1 MNETKAINKK
11 INQFFKS
18 KNLALIRHSDVNQNC
33 LAKKKLHLH
42 QKGIWTLAISFKTFS
57 LNKWKRNSDLGV
69 GSDKITADHNLINQ
83 RQNMSQ
89 NMPEKCDSDLQ
100 KLKVLRVK
108 NDSNLI
114 IAYLNINSLSE
125 KTSHL
130 R

>member
-1 MNETKAINKK
+1 
-11 INQFFKS
+11 
-18 KNLALIRHSDVNQNC
+18 
-33 LAKKKLHLH
+33 
-42 QKGIWTLAISFKTFS
+42 
-57 LNKWKRNSDLGV
+57 
-69 GSDKITADHNLINQ
+69 
-83 RQNMSQ
+83 MSQ